1 MSQEGQAGEP
11 LQGGAAEEWRERA
24 LQVTLL
30 LEAVR
35 GLHAEMDLEPLADLL
50 AAEARRLT
58 GAEEAVLYLLNRQG
72 GSLTARFG
80 GGPEVAQV
88 SMPLEEGIAG
98 LTARTGRAYILPVAA
113 EDERFS
119 PALDHATGIS
129 TTSLL
134 SVPVTNRR
142 GEVLAVLQARNKAG
156 GPFSVGDSELL
167 SALALQAA
175 SALENA
181 QLYGQVRLH
190 VERLS
195 SLLEVGKAINAEMD
209 LDGLLTLIVERATQ
223 LLQADRSSLFLVD
236 RGRGELWTKVAEGLA
251 TTEIRIPLGMGIA
264 GTVAVTGETVN
275 IPDAYADA
283 RFNPEVD
290 RKTGYRTRTI
300 LCLPMRDRT
309 GEILGVFQVL
319 NRRDGTFGKEDEEL
333 LAAVASQAA
342 IALQN
347 ASLYDDLRKAYDRLK
362 QLDQMKS
369 DFLANISHELR
380 TPLTPVIGY
389 VDMMAT
395 EGLGPLTEQ
404 QRKALRVTQQSVN
417 RMRQLVDDLLT
428 FVRIERGDLTLEI
441 EPFEVGP
448 FLAEVAATQKAAAR
462 AKGLHLTVQGPDEEL
477 IVRGD
482 RGELR
487 RALVHLL
494 DNAIKF
500 TTQGGVTVSAAPVT
514 TETGEPSV
522 EIAVRDS
529 GIGIPPGEEDR
540 IFERFHQVDASRTR
554 HYGGTGLGLAIV
566 KEIVEAHGSRI
577 KVETALG
584 GGSCFTFR
592 LPRITPDA

>member
-1 MSQEGQAGEP
+1 
-11 LQGGAAEEWRERA
+11 
-24 LQVTLL
+24 
-30 LEAVR
+30 
-35 GLHAEMDLEPLADLL
+35 
-50 AAEARRLT
+50 
-58 GAEEAVLYLLNRQG
+58 
-72 GSLTARFG
+72 
-80 GGPEVAQV
+80 
-88 SMPLEEGIAG
+88 
-98 LTARTGRAYILPVAA
+98 
-113 EDERFS
+113 
-119 PALDHATGIS
+119 
-129 TTSLL
+129 
-134 SVPVTNRR
+134 
-142 GEVLAVLQARNKAG
+142 
-156 GPFSVGDSELL
+156 
-167 SALALQAA
+167 
-175 SALENA
+175 
-181 QLYGQVRLH
+181 
-190 VERLS
+190 
-195 SLLEVGKAINAEMD
+195 
-209 LDGLLTLIVERATQ
+209 
-223 LLQADRSSLFLVD
+223 
-236 RGRGELWTKVAEGLA
+236 
-251 TTEIRIPLGMGIA
+251 
-264 GTVAVTGETVN
+264 
-275 IPDAYADA
+275 
-283 RFNPEVD
+283 
-290 RKTGYRTRTI
+290 
-300 LCLPMRDRT
+300 MRDRT

>member
-1 MSQEGQAGEP
+1 MSREEGAGEP
-11 LQGGAAEEWRERA
+11 PKGGAAEEWRERA
-24 LQVTLL
+24 LQITLL

-50 AAEARRLT
+50 ATEARRLT

-119 PALDHATGIS
+119 PAMDHATGIS

-156 GPFSVGDSELL
+156 GPFTVGDSELL

-236 RGRGELWTKVAEGLA
+236 RGKGELWTKVAEGLA

-283 RFNPEVD
+283 RFHPEVD
-290 RKTGYRTRTI
+290 RKTGYRTRTM
-300 LCLPMRDRT
+300 LCVPMRDKA

-319 NRRDGTFGKEDEEL
+319 NKRDGTFGKEDEEL

-347 ASLYDDLRKAYDRLK
+347 ASLYDDLKRAYDRLK

-389 VDMMAT
+389 VDMMAS
-395 EGLGPLTEQ
+395 EGLGPITEQ
-404 QRKALRVTQQSVN
+404 QRKALQVTQQSVN
-417 RMRQLVDDLLT
+417 RMRQLVDDLLV

-500 TTQGGVTVSAAPVT
+500 TTQGGVTMSAAPLT
-514 TETGEPSV
+514 TEAGEPSV
-522 EIAVRDS
+522 EIAVWDS
-529 GIGIPPGEEDR
+529 GIGIPPGEEER
-540 IFERFHQVDASRTR
+540 IFERFHQVDTSRTR
-554 HYGGTGLGLAIV
+554 HYGGTGIGLAIV
-566 KEIVEAHGSRI
+566 KEIVEAHGSRV
-577 KVETALG
+577 KVETAPG
-584 GGSCFTFR
+584 GGSRFTFR

>member
-1 MSQEGQAGEP
+1 MSRETGAGEP
-11 LQGGAAEEWRERA
+11 LKGGAAEEWRERA

-35 GLHAEMDLEPLADLL
+35 GLHAEVDLERLADLL
-50 AAEARRLT
+50 ATEARRLT
-58 GAEEAVLYLLNRQG
+58 GADEAVLYLLNRQG
-72 GSLTARFG
+72 GSLTARLG

-88 SMPLEEGIAG
+88 SIPLEEGIAG
-98 LTARTGRAYILPVAA
+98 LTARTGRAYILPDAA

-119 PALDHATGIS
+119 PALDHATGVP
-129 TTSLL
+129 TASLL

-142 GEVLAVLQARNKAG
+142 GEVLGVLQARNKAA
-156 GPFSVGDSELL
+156 GPFSVGDSEVL

-195 SLLEVGKAINAEMD
+195 RLLEVGKAINAEMD
-209 LDGLLTLIVERATQ
+209 LDGLLALIVERATQ

-236 RGRGELWTKVAEGLA
+236 RGKGELWTKVAEGLA
-251 TTEIRIPLGMGIA
+251 TAEIRIPLGVGIA

-283 RFNPEVD
+283 RFNPDVD
-290 RKTGYRTRTI
+290 RETGYRTRTI
-300 LCLPMRDRT
+300 LCLPMRDKG

-347 ASLYDDLRKAYDRLK
+347 ASLYDDLKKAYDRLK

-389 VDMMAT
+389 VDMMAS

-404 QRKALRVTQQSVN
+404 QRKALGVTQQSVN
-417 RMRQLVDDLLT
+417 RMRQLVDDLLA

-448 FLAEVAATQKAAAR
+448 FLVEAAATQKAAAR
-462 AKGLHLTVQGPDEEL
+462 AKGLSLTVEGPDEE
-477 IVRGD
+477 IMVRGD

-487 RALVHLL
+487 RTLVHLL

-514 TETGEPSV
+514 TEAGEPAV

-529 GIGIPPGEEDR
+529 GIGIPPGEEER
-540 IFERFHQVDASRTR
+540 IFERFHQVDASSTR
-554 HYGGTGLGLAIV
+554 HYGGTGIGLAIV
-566 KEIVEAHGSRI
+566 KEIVEAHDSRV

-592 LPRITPDA
+592 LPRIMPDA

>member
-1 MSQEGQAGEP
+1 
-11 LQGGAAEEWRERA
+11 
-24 LQVTLL
+24 
-30 LEAVR
+30 
-35 GLHAEMDLEPLADLL
+35 
-50 AAEARRLT
+50 
-58 GAEEAVLYLLNRQG
+58 
-72 GSLTARFG
+72 
-80 GGPEVAQV
+80 
-88 SMPLEEGIAG
+88 
-98 LTARTGRAYILPVAA
+98 
-113 EDERFS
+113 
-119 PALDHATGIS
+119 
-129 TTSLL
+129 
-134 SVPVTNRR
+134 VTNRR